1 MKQVARISHEDS
13 TQVRNSLQDW
23 LTLLQFERPDLVYV
37 LPCRYNRQLGRDYQ
51 TGPWVEMFPLFHECG
66 EDKGLAPFIV
76 HGNSDSNI

>member
-1 MKQVARISHEDS
+1 MYLLGKRLRDSHF
-13 TQVRNSLQDW
+13 LQDW
-23 LTLLQFERPDLVYV
+23 LTLLQFERPDLVHV